1 MAPVPSISVKP
12 DIPSF
17 DTLAI
22 HAGAQPDPETGART
36 TPIYKSTSFV
46 FDSTEHA
53 ASLFN
58 LEVPGHIYSRISN
71 PTVAVF
77 EERMAGL
84 EGGVGAVATAS
95 GQAALF
101 LAIATLMG
109 SGGHIVSSSAI
120 YGGTANMF
128 IHTLPRFGITTTF
141 VDPRDHDAIEAAIT
155 ADTRLI
161 HGETIGNPT
170 MPVLDIEGVAA
181 IAHRHGIP
189 LMVDSTFASPALCRP
204 VEWGADIVMHSAT
217 KFISGHG
224 TVIGGVL
231 VDGGRFDWEASGRF
245 PTLTEPYPAY
255 RDIDF
260 VDEYGP
266 AAFVARA
273 RAEGLRDFGAV
284 MAADTAFHMIQGL
297 ETLPVRMARHVA
309 NAIRIAEFLDASP
322 EVAWVAYPGLQSHPD
337 HELVARLLPDGA
349 GSIFSFGIEG
359 GRDAGSRFIDSL
371 ELWSHL
377 ANVGDV
383 RSLVVHPGSTTHQ
396 QMTAEQLA
404 AAGIGEELIRLSVG
418 LEDAEDLIADLARAL
433 KASQRR

>member
-1 MAPVPSISVKP
+1 VKP
-12 DIPSF
+12 DLPSF

-22 HAGAQPDPETGART
+22 HAGSKPDPETGARA

-77 EERMAGL
+77 EERIAAL
-84 EGGVGAVATAS
+84 EGGVAAVATAS

-109 SGGHIVSSSAI
+109 SGGHIVSSSAV

-128 IHTLPRFGITTTF
+128 LHTLPRFGITTTF
-141 VDPRDHDAIEAAIT
+141 VDPRDHAAIEAAIT
-155 ADTRLI
+155 DDTRLI

-170 MPVLDIEGVAA
+170 MPVLDIEAVSG
-181 IAHRHGIP
+181 IAHSHGIP
-189 LMVDSTFASPALCRP
+189 LMVDSTFASPVLCRP
-204 VEWGADIVMHSAT
+204 IEWGADIVFHSAT

-224 TVIGGVL
+224 TVIGGVV
-231 VDGGRFDWEASGRF
+231 VDGGSFDWEDSGKF
-245 PTLTEPYPAY
+245 PTMTEPYAAY

-260 VDEYGP
+260 VDEFGP
-266 AAFVARA
+266 AAFAARA

-297 ETLPVRMARHVA
+297 ETLPLRMQRHVD
-309 NAIRIAEFLDASP
+309 NAMRIAEFLESAA
-322 EVAWVAYPGLQSHPD
+322 EVAWVAHPGLASHPD
-337 HELVARLLPDGA
+337 HSLGRRLLPDGT
-349 GSIFSFGIEG
+349 GSVFSFGIVG
-359 GRDAGSRFIDSL
+359 GRTAGSKFIESL

-396 QMTAEQLA
+396 QMTAEQLQ
-404 AAGIGEELIRLSVG
+404 AAGIGEDLIRLSVG
-418 LEDAEDLIADLARAL
+418 LEDPEDLIRDLKRAL
-433 KASQRR
+433 RVSQKP